1 MISALQIGTY
11 GAMAASQRFDRQ
23 AQQTVQDTASDAPTG
38 DIVSDFVGQIDARTA
53 FEASISVIKTADDM
67 LGQLLNIKA

>member
-1 MISALQIGTY
+1 MISALQIGAY
-11 GAMAASQRFDRQ
+11 GAMAASQRFDKQ
-23 AQQTVQDTASDAPTG
+23 AQQTVQDTAPGATG